1 VESATPTTQPAAE
14 TAAGAATGTAAGR
27 VRFAERLAGKSPYL
41 LVALAVLALDQWTK
55 WLVER
60 HLPLSAVEPVFPG
73 FNLTHVRNTGVA
85 FGLFAEPGGTSWP
98 LALLG
103 IAALAAVGA
112 YFILAPRNH
121 RLLLTALG
129 LILGGAVGNLL
140 DRLASGAVT
149 DFIDLYAGDFHWYFF
164 NAADSAITV
173 GIVLMAWESL
183 RPHRHEEGEFEVAG
197 DGEAPEGG
205 DGAEA
210 VPGDI
215 GRPAGA

>member
-1 VESATPTTQPAAE
+1 VESAAPTTPPAAD
-14 TAAGAATGTAAGR
+14 AAAARTSAAER
-27 VRFAERLAGKSPYL
+27 VRLAERLAGKAPYL
-41 LVALAVLALDQWTK
+41 LLALAVLALDQWTK
-55 WLVER
+55 WLVEL

-103 IAALAAVGA
+103 LAALTAVA
-112 YFILAPRNH
+112 VYFVLAPRRH

-149 DFIDLYAGDFHWYFF
+149 DFIDLYVGDFHWYFF

-173 GIVLMAWESL
+173 GIALMAFESL
-183 RPHRHEEGEFEVAG
+183 RPHRHGEGEEAG
-197 DGEAPEGG
+197 GGHDGEA
-205 DGAEA
+205 AERDDA
-210 VPGDI
+210 
-215 GRPAGA
+215 GRT

>member
-1 VESATPTTQPAAE
+1 VESAAPATPPAAE
-14 TAAGAATGTAAGR
+14 AADHAARTSVAAR
-27 VRFAERLAGKSPYL
+27 VPLAARLAGKAPFL

-55 WLVER
+55 WLVEL
-60 HLPLSAVEPVFPG
+60 HLPPSAVEPVFPG

-103 IAALAAVGA
+103 LAALGAVGA
-112 YFILAPRNH
+112 YFVLTPRSH

-164 NAADSAITV
+164 NVADSAITV
-173 GIVLMAWESL
+173 GIVLMAYESL
-183 RPHRHEEGEFEVAG
+183 RPHRHAEEG
-197 DGEAPEGG
+197 
-205 DGAEA
+205 GAEA
-210 VPGDI
+210 TGGGDLAVR
-215 GRPAGA
+215 GPV